1 MGFSKLTNYTIG
13 NSGKFGSRNGAKL
26 DRFIV
31 HHGATVGWQNLKDT
45 LSGSFRE
52 VSANYTIGN
61 GETVGN
67 VDEAYR
73 AFTTGAASWDSRA
86 VTVEVKNSTADP
98 NWQVADNDFH
108 ALAKLIADVSIRY
121 GFEINDNTVLT
132 HQEINLRY
140 GASYSTACPGDLQR
154 RKPELLTL
162 ANQYRSGGSEL
173 FPDLSQAQ
181 ANDILNAAVW
191 V

>member
-13 NSGKFGSRNGAKL
+13 NSGKFGSRNSAKL

-61 GETVGN
+61 GEIVGN

-98 NWQVADNDFH
+98 NWQVAENDFH

-154 RKPELLTL
+154 RKAELLAL
-162 ANQYRSGGSEL
+162 ANQYRNGPATPKFNPVRWMVSGL
-173 FPDLSQAQ
+173 
-181 ANDILNAAVW
+181 V
-191 V
+191 